1 MSHERPSKEIKYMPH
16 ISLQS
21 NIQAFKKLTVIF
33 PQPSQMK
40 CKVEKR
46 LSPRDPKCGFYR
58 TVWTSVSQ
66 TFERN
71 SVLRNV
77 ANPDWKDQRK
87 YKTKRSLWPIIF
99 LQLVNRLRT
108 HTHFL
113 SWARK
118 EGLEWNRRPRT
129 IICWPWDQIIE
140 CTAFVMLNFRNVPYL
155 MSTFSFLFLS
165 FGRDDLC

>member
-58 TVWTSVSQ
+58 TVWTSVSHNFWKEFCIEKCCQPWLKRPEKVQNEKEPLTHNFFTISKQ
-66 TFERN
+66 TE
-71 SVLRNV
+71 
-77 ANPDWKDQRK
+77 NP
-87 YKTKRSLWPIIF
+87 
-99 LQLVNRLRT
+99 
-108 HTHFL
+108 HTLPFL
-113 SWARK
+113 SK
-118 EGLEWNRRPRT
+118 EGGLRVEPEAKNDYLLALRPNHRMH
-129 IICWPWDQIIE
+129 C
-140 CTAFVMLNFRNVPYL
+140 
-155 MSTFSFLFLS
+155 
-165 FGRDDLC
+165 LCDAEF